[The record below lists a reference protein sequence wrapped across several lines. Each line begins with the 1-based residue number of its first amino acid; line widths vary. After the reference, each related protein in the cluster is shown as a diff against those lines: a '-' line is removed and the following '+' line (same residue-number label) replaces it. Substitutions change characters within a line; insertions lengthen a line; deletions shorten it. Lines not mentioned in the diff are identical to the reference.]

1 MEFLK
6 CSQERGEMAV
16 FAGYFLC
23 CYYPKLLS
31 VYHNQQILPLRTV
44 GLTYMLMILF
54 CLLQVHPEG
63 KFVVDL
69 DKSIDMSE
77 VMIHY

>member
-1 MEFLK
+1 
-6 CSQERGEMAV
+6 MAV

-23 CYYPKLLS
+23 CYQPKLLS
-31 VYHNQQILPLRTV
+31 VYHTCNQQSLPLRTV

-54 CLLQVHPEG
+54 CFLQVHPEG

>member
-1 MEFLK
+1 MT
-6 CSQERGEMAV
+6 V

-23 CYYPKLLS
+23 CYQPKLFS
-31 VYHNQQILPLRTV
+31 VYRNQQSLPLRTV

>member
-1 MEFLK
+1 
-6 CSQERGEMAV
+6 MAV
-16 FAGYFLC
+16 FAGYFLY
-23 CYYPKLLS
+23 CYQPKLLS
-31 VYHNQQILPLRTV
+31 VYHTCNQQSLPLRTV

-54 CLLQVHPEG
+54 CFLQVHPEG

-77 VMIHY
+77 VR